1 MAKTAVINKRGR
13 GGRFVSKKR
22 SGKRRRRNYGAAA
35 AEANPRRRRR
45 RSYGAAAP
53 RRRRRR
59 NPASPYASSG
69 YRREPN
75 PLQMGGIGR
84 QLQQLV
90 EIIPSGTAGI
100 MGARFAL
107 KQSGAWSPDAKG
119 VMQPGAWQA
128 LAIWLGA
135 NISGAIISTVFKSP
149 SKGLYAKI
157 AGLSFGGD
165 LFLRTRFLRESAA
178 FQNNFSLAGL
188 GDDDEDE
195 DPYSDGELLNGFQS
209 QSSLGEMFTDSDGNT
224 WQQQGGGWALAGMG
238 APGEI
243 VQGPD
248 GTLYQLSGGMGLDS
262 MPGSGASLAGFQSQ
276 SSLGGLGAAR
286 ARHNPNSS
294 FGYTP

>member
-1 MAKTAVINKRGR
+1 MAKTAVINRRGRRKRG
-13 GGRFVSKKR
+13 

-35 AEANPRRRRR
+35 ATANPRRRRRR

-53 RRRRRR
+53 SRRRRRRR

-69 YRREPN
+69 YRRQPN
-75 PLQMGGIGR
+75 PISVGSIGSQFH
-84 QLQQLV
+84 QLLEV
-90 EIIPSGTAGI
+90 LPAGTAGI

-107 KQSGAWSPDAKG
+107 KQAGTWSPDGKG
-119 VMQPGAWQA
+119 TLQPGIWQA
-128 LAIWLGA
+128 LAVWLGA
-135 NISGAIISTVFKSP
+135 TVTGAVISTVFRSP

-165 LFLRTRFLRESAA
+165 LFLRTRFLKDTPL
-178 FQNNFSLAGL
+178 FTNNFSLAGL
-188 GDDDEDE
+188 GDDEDGE
-195 DPYSDGELLNGFQS
+195 EEYSDGELLNGFQD
-209 QSSLGEMFTDSDGNT
+209 QSALGEMFTDSDGNT
-224 WQQQGGGWALAGMG
+224 WQNQGGQWALAGGMG

-248 GTLYQLSGGMGLDS
+248 GTLYQLSGAMGLDS
-262 MPGSGASLAGFQSQ
+262 MPGSGAMLAGFQDRSA
-276 SSLGGLGAAR
+276 LGAVR